1 MTISIMNDFLKTAI
15 RDAGLKQKDIA
26 TDIGMDPIHFNKVLN
41 KKASL
46 TPKFAHQLANY
57 KEGVLGVR
65 EQDLLF
71 PPLDLELIGQFWSGT
86 KVEMFQ
92 FDRPT
97 LKIPTAIRTGS
108 IGIVFRGNED
118 RDTDWRLKFG
128 EGLCYVFNTENQRKK
143 IKNPLGY
150 GTINLIQRDT
160 GDYYIGWLGK
170 PDKNEKH
177 MFTPMYA
184 TTTLRLKIEWN
195 AIFEGS
201 VNLKA
206 APDIMDNDSIMHIE

>member
-1 MTISIMNDFLKTAI
+1 MPLAIMNDFLKTAI

-26 TDIGMDPIHFNKVLN
+26 TDIGIDPIHLNKVLN
-41 KKASL
+41 KKAAL
-46 TPKFAHQLANY
+46 TQKFAHQLANY
-57 KEGVLGVR
+57 KNGILGVR

-97 LKIPTAIRTGS
+97 LKIPTAIRAGS
-108 IGIVFRGNED
+108 IGIIFRGNED
-118 RDTDWRLKFG
+118 RDTDWRLKFY
-128 EGLCYVFNTENQRKK
+128 EGLCYVFHTEYQRKK
-143 IKNPLGY
+143 MKNPLGY
-150 GTINLIQRDT
+150 GTINLIQRDN
-160 GDYYIGWLGK
+160 GDFLIGWLSK

-177 MFTPMYA
+177 SFTPMYA
-184 TTTLRLKIEWN
+184 STTYRLKIEWN
-195 AIFEGS
+195 CIFEGS

-206 APDIMDNDSIMHIE
+206 VPDIMENDSIMHIE